1 MQLNRFNKWL
11 FLIGFLFPI
20 VSTAQ
25 VNAVVF
31 GKNRVQHKKF
41 IWKFH
46 QSPNF
51 NTYTTQSGVEL
62 GKFVA
67 QVAEEELPSIE
78 NFTEYSLQ
86 RRANIVVYNNYNDYK
101 SSNIGLGS
109 DWQNAGGSTKLV
121 NNKIVLYY
129 DGNHEHLKQSVREG
143 IAKVLTDNLLFG
155 DDIGEFASNQALLDL
170 PKWLLDGYVAYVA
183 QPWST
188 EKDDALK
195 SAILSGNYNSF
206 YQFAFEKP
214 LLAGHAFWY
223 YFGEKY
229 RVENITYLLYLARVY
244 KNLNSAALRVCKI
257 KFKDVL
263 KDFMQF
269 EQDHYVKEIRQ
280 RRNAPKGL
288 LNITEDVSKN
298 DYFRFQASPTPKSN
312 NYAVVEFK
320 KGIYSVKYFENFYNA
335 KTLLKL
341 GVRTNQ
347 GDINPNYPIMAWD
360 AKGSR
365 LLVVYWEDGKTKMFV
380 YDAVAHYKRFKQ
392 TIEGVDQIIDA
403 SFMLDANSLVLSA
416 VKNGHSD
423 IFTYKIEE
431 QKMTQITDD
440 VYDDLD
446 PSFVAFPNRVGI
458 VFASNRPSG
467 TAPNKDTVLPSRY
480 RFNIFIVDVLNT
492 SKEKQIAKLT
502 NQQFGNARYPMQYNP
517 THFTF
522 ASDENGIINRWAGF
536 FATQRNGVDTLVYVG
551 DELLHNPSKKEYD
564 STLVAWRRNEPDSVG
579 YFQVY
584 KDSTYTFPI
593 TNYQSSLL
601 ETRIAGNNGQV
612 SEVRQEGDY
621 KFLYKLKVDEAAL
634 LKRNVNARPTEFM
647 KKQIDAKRAAEGK
660 AIVYNKKP
668 IADTVKPKSTAIF
681 QNEFADEKPDTSVAV
696 NKLLNNAEKV
706 SILSKSKLFDYR
718 LKFSSDYILAG
729 FTNNILINR
738 YQPYGGGSGPIQLN
752 NGNDLNFTFR
762 VGASDLMEDLKFVG
776 GFRFGTNLKDKDVF
790 FSFMNNKKRLDW
802 GLTYYRSNVSN
813 YFNTSYNN
821 ELVTNLFQGNVSYP
835 FNEVKSLRATLG
847 VRTDRGIL
855 KSYDNYSGQPD
866 PNALAYKDTLSRYAL
881 ARLEYVHDNTIN
893 PIQNIWNGLRFK
905 IYLDVNLPVYKNSFG
920 SGTKTFNLGLDA
932 RQYVKIY
939 RNFIWAGRA
948 AADFSWGN
956 QKLIYYLGGVD
967 GWIGPQFNSNPP
979 AADQSY
985 AFQSLAVNMRGY
997 NQNIANGNNAFVINS
1012 ELRLPVFA
1020 TLINRPINN
1029 AFLRNFQLVQ
1039 FIDLGSAWNGKYNGI
1054 KRPGQFIQT
1063 LDPSGI
1069 PTGNITVRI
1078 DAGGL
1083 GPFAGGYGFGMRSTL
1098 MGYFMKL
1105 DTAWPMKGVFV
1116 GKPIW
1121 YFSLGF
1127 DF

>member
-1 MQLNRFNKWL
+1 
-11 FLIGFLFPI
+11 
-20 VSTAQ
+20 
-25 VNAVVF
+25 
-31 GKNRVQHKKF
+31 
-41 IWKFH
+41 
-46 QSPNF
+46 
-51 NTYTTQSGVEL
+51 
-62 GKFVA
+62 
-67 QVAEEELPSIE
+67 
-78 NFTEYSLQ
+78 
-86 RRANIVVYNNYNDYK
+86 
-101 SSNIGLGS
+101 
-109 DWQNAGGSTKLV
+109 
-121 NNKIVLYY
+121 
-129 DGNHEHLKQSVREG
+129 
-143 IAKVLTDNLLFG
+143 
-155 DDIGEFASNQALLDL
+155 
-170 PKWLLDGYVAYVA
+170 
-183 QPWST
+183 
-188 EKDDALK
+188 
-195 SAILSGNYNSF
+195 
-206 YQFAFEKP
+206 
-214 LLAGHAFWY
+214 
-223 YFGEKY
+223 
-229 RVENITYLLYLARVY
+229 
-244 KNLNSAALRVCKI
+244 
-257 KFKDVL
+257 
-263 KDFMQF
+263 
-269 EQDHYVKEIRQ
+269 
-280 RRNAPKGL
+280 
-288 LNITEDVSKN
+288 
-298 DYFRFQASPTPKSN
+298 
-312 NYAVVEFK
+312 
-320 KGIYSVKYFENFYNA
+320 
-335 KTLLKL
+335 
-341 GVRTNQ
+341 
-347 GDINPNYPIMAWD
+347 
-360 AKGSR
+360 
-365 LLVVYWEDGKTKMFV
+365 
-380 YDAVAHYKRFKQ
+380 
-392 TIEGVDQIIDA
+392 
-403 SFMLDANSLVLSA
+403 
-416 VKNGHSD
+416 
-423 IFTYKIEE
+423 
-431 QKMTQITDD
+431 
-440 VYDDLD
+440 
-446 PSFVAFPNRVGI
+446 
-458 VFASNRPSG
+458 
-467 TAPNKDTVLPSRY
+467 
-480 RFNIFIVDVLNT
+480 
-492 SKEKQIAKLT
+492 
-502 NQQFGNARYPMQYNP
+502 
-517 THFTF
+517 
-522 ASDENGIINRWAGF
+522 
-536 FATQRNGVDTLVYVG
+536 
-551 DELLHNPSKKEYD
+551 
-564 STLVAWRRNEPDSVG
+564 
-579 YFQVY
+579 
-584 KDSTYTFPI
+584 
-593 TNYQSSLL
+593 
-601 ETRIAGNNGQV
+601 
-612 SEVRQEGDY
+612 
-621 KFLYKLKVDEAAL
+621 
-634 LKRNVNARPTEFM
+634 
-647 KKQIDAKRAAEGK
+647 
-660 AIVYNKKP
+660 
-668 IADTVKPKSTAIF
+668 
-681 QNEFADEKPDTSVAV
+681 
-696 NKLLNNAEKV
+696 
-706 SILSKSKLFDYR
+706 
-718 LKFSSDYILAG
+718 LKFSSDYVLAG

-762 VGASDLMEDLKFVG
+762 VGASDLLEDYKFVG

-813 YFNTSYNN
+813 YFNSSYNN

-855 KSYDNYSGQPD
+855 KSYDNYAGLPD

-920 SGTKTFNLGLDA
+920 SGTKTFNLGVDA

-1083 GPFAGGYGFGMRSTL
+1083 GPFAGGYGFGVRSTL